1 MTIIFPGRAST
12 HHAGMDTTKQIQDIL
27 LRAGN
32 YIHGKDAD
40 DVSLTYSSII
50 EWKESIGLS
59 CSSTTSAAVNSEK
72 NDDGKL
78 RNDKSR
84 QQWYETGFDYW
95 EDESNCP
102 ATVDGVLGGFACLS
116 KIDLNG
122 SLDFMR
128 YLKST
133 IRPELKLTEED
144 NGGNPTRACECGAGL
159 QDFEPNEQY
168 YDVIWIQW
176 VIGYLTDDDLISF
189 LKRCAIALRHGG
201 VVVIKDNTC
210 EEEAFIV
217 DRDDASSTRS
227 YPYILATAELA
238 GLRVLY
244 QRFQEDFPS
253 GIFPVPMIALER
265 KTS

>member
-1 MTIIFPGRAST
+1 MTIICPGPAST

-40 DVSLTYSSII
+40 DASMTYSSII

-72 NDDGKL
+72 NDDDNL

-144 NGGNPTRACECGAGL
+144 NGGNPTRACECGAGKCG
-159 QDFEPNEQY
+159 
-168 YDVIWIQW
+168 I
-176 VIGYLTDDDLISF
+176 IGHITHHVRY
-189 LKRCAIALRHGG
+189 
-201 VVVIKDNTC
+201 
-210 EEEAFIV
+210 
-217 DRDDASSTRS
+217 
-227 YPYILATAELA
+227 
-238 GLRVLY
+238 
-244 QRFQEDFPS
+244 
-253 GIFPVPMIALER
+253 
-265 KTS
+265 